1 MRSHRKTLDYA
12 PDSHPTVK
20 RWVSLFSLLGG
31 GIAWLLHLLTIYV
44 ISDFGCVAGW
54 GERITFGISVVSWML
69 LAATVLTG
77 ALAAAASWASHYV
90 GTLLW
95 GTAGDRG
102 SVRTETQY
110 FVARVSLL
118 LNGIFAFIILAQA
131 VPIFFFLRSC

>member
-1 MRSHRKTLDYA
+1 MRSHRQTLDYA
-12 PDSHPTVK
+12 PDAHPTVN
-20 RWVSLFSLLGG
+20 RWVSVFSLLGG
-31 GIAWLLHLLTIYV
+31 GIAWLLHLLVVYV

-54 GERITFGISVVSWML
+54 GEWIIFGISVVSWL
-69 LAATVLTG
+69 LLIATFLTG
-77 ALAAAASWASHYV
+77 ALAAAASWAAHYV
-90 GTLLW
+90 GELLH
-95 GTAGDRG
+95 GTSGDRG